1 MSTIH
6 TPAPTLPHVASTL
19 TDAECFRLHGTLTP
33 ERIER
38 AITLR
43 EDFAAA
49 VADCTD
55 HISDA
60 YDGLP
65 NEDFADYVVYGM
77 QMLIDDEGDNLT
89 PAVVEKIE
97 SLIDTLQ
104 RLQVEVFKGTET
116 TARHLRG
123 IEDAL
128 ASLAG
133 D

>member
-6 TPAPTLPHVASTL
+6 TPAPIPYVASTL

-38 AITLR
+38 TITLR
-43 EDFAAA
+43 ENFEAAA
-49 VADCTD
+49 DACTG
-55 HISDA
+55 HLNEA
-60 YDGLP
+60 ENGLP
-65 NEDFADYVVYGM
+65 HEDFADEVIYDM

-104 RLQVEVFKGTET
+104 RLQAAVFKGTET
-116 TARHLRG
+116 TARHLRS
-123 IEDAL
+123 IEDTL
-128 ASLAG
+128 APWVG
-133 D
+133 Y